1 MNPTDKPT
9 EPYRGFEQGPIRP
22 PSEAHSLF
30 IRVTRNCP
38 WNKCTFCPVYKETK
52 FSMRPVEHVK
62 RDIDLVFRQVET
74 LQRIADAHGFNR
86 KKINRAAADIEPD
99 ELPAF
104 HAALNWVFA
113 GGKKSVFLQDANSL
127 IIKPA
132 DLVEILKHLKQ
143 CFPIVERIT
152 SYARAQTIAHRKD
165 NELKAISN
173 AGLNRIHVGLESGSD
188 DVLKMVQK
196 GVTKELHIKAGLKVK
211 KAGMVLSE
219 YYMPGLGGKSLSEKH
234 ALESADVLSRIN
246 PDFIRLRTLAI
257 PHNAPLFQDYQAG
270 RFDKC
275 TDLEV
280 AQEILLFIENLDGIT
295 SMIKSDHIL
304 NLFEDLEGTFPNDK
318 ERMINMLHT
327 FLDMEPKQQRIYQVG
342 RRLGIFSGI
351 ADMDQPRRLA
361 LAETACREWGI
372 SEDNV
377 DDVINELM
385 NRFI

>member
-1 MNPTDKPT
+1 
-9 EPYRGFEQGPIRP
+9 
-22 PSEAHSLF
+22 
-30 IRVTRNCP
+30 
-38 WNKCTFCPVYKETK
+38 
-52 FSMRPVEHVK
+52 MRPVEHVK

-342 RRLGIFSGI
+342 RRLGIFSGT